1 MTPRPENAPHLSDL
15 IERRTL
21 LRVAASAALTA
32 GVVPGGLLSSGLARG
47 LGHGQ
52 ERGSAESGQR
62 RPSFEELPNR
72 LGKNHAVAPG
82 HTSQVV
88 IGWGDPVAA
97 DAPAF
102 DPAAQTV
109 ESQRKQFGHGNDFIA
124 FEPLPYGSRSS
135 DHGLLWVNHEH
146 TVDRLMFPDHDAERP
161 NQLHERVELEGV
173 GGSVVEVRREGEQ
186 WSVVDGSKYNRR
198 ITGTTP
204 CRVGGPAAGHPRMR
218 TSDDRSG
225 ERILGTL
232 GNCGGGVTPWGTVL
246 TAEEN
251 IQDVFRGDLERLD
264 DTRRKQLE
272 RYNFGRP
279 WMPLSEGYER
289 FHFNDEPN
297 EPNRLGW
304 IVEVDP
310 HDPFAAP
317 IKRTALGRFAHEAAS
332 CVVDPSGRLVVYLGD
347 DAYNE
352 YLYRYV
358 SNGVVNTE
366 DRSANR
372 DLLDDGVLYVARFN
386 DDSTL
391 TWIPLVH
398 GRGPLTAENGFDS
411 QADVVIDVRAA
422 ADLLG
427 ATPMDRPEDVE
438 PHPATGDV
446 FVVLT
451 KNRHRGGEHGPAVDG
466 ANPRENNRDG
476 HLIQLAPPGGR
487 GNRHHIS
494 DTFMWRVYL
503 MAGPEERG
511 SRYPAEPTQDG
522 WFSCPDNLAFD
533 VAGRMWIAT
542 DGNESANGLPDGLWM
557 LDPAQGGAPVHF
569 FSVPTGAECT
579 GPCFT
584 PDGTTLFVSVQHP
597 GLNSGSSYAEPST
610 RWPDFDDALPPRPA
624 VVALRREDGGAIGS
638 PKA

>member
-1 MTPRPENAPHLSDL
+1 MNPRPATAPPLTAL

-21 LRVAASAALTA
+21 LRVAASAALAA
-32 GVVPGGLLSSGLARG
+32 GVAPGGLARV
-47 LGHGQ
+47 Q
-52 ERGSAESGQR
+52 ERRS
-62 RPSFEELPNR
+62 SFEELPNR

-82 HTSQVV
+82 HVSQVL

-97 DAPAF
+97 DAPEF
-102 DPAAQTV
+102 DPGAQTV

-124 FEPLPYGSRSS
+124 FEPLPFGSRAS
-135 DHGLLWVNHEH
+135 DRGLLWVNHEH
-146 TVDRLMFPDHDAERP
+146 TVDRLMFPDHDPERAS
-161 NQLHERVELEGV
+161 QLHERIELEAV
-173 GGSVVEVRREGEQ
+173 GGSVLEVRREGDR

-198 ITGTTP
+198 VTGTTP
-204 CRVGGPAAGHPRMR
+204 CRVAGPAAGHPRMR
-218 TSDDRSG
+218 TGDDRSG

-251 IQDVFRGDLERLD
+251 IQDVFRGDLQRLNEQ
-264 DTRRKQLE
+264 RRQELL

-289 FHFNDEPN
+289 FDVNVEPN
-297 EPNRLGW
+297 EPNRFGW

-317 IKRTALGRFAHEAAS
+317 IKRTALGRFSHEAAT
-332 CVVDPSGRLVVYLGD
+332 CAVDANGHLVVYLGD

-358 SNGVVNTE
+358 SNGTVDLE

-386 DDSTL
+386 DNSTL
-391 TWIPLVH
+391 TWVPLIQ
-398 GRGPLTAENGFDS
+398 GRGSLTAENGFES
-411 QADVVIDVRAA
+411 QADVVIDARAA

-427 ATPMDRPEDVE
+427 ATPMDRPEDIE
-438 PHPATGDV
+438 CHPTTGDV
-446 FVVLT
+446 FLVLT
-451 KNRHRGGEHGPAVDG
+451 KNRHRGTETGPPVDG
-466 ANPRENNRDG
+466 ANPRANNRDG
-476 HLIQLAPPGGR
+476 HLIQLAPPLEGGR
-487 GNRHHIS
+487 RRHAAG
-494 DTFMWRVYL
+494 TFTWRVFL

-511 SRYPAEPTQDG
+511 ARYPAPPTEDG

-533 VAGRMWIAT
+533 AGGRLWIAT
-542 DGNESANGLPDGLWM
+542 DGNEAANGLPDGLWM
-557 LDPAQGGAPVHF
+557 LDPARDGAPVHF
-569 FSVPTGAECT
+569 FAVPIGAECT

-597 GLNSGSSYAEPST
+597 ALNSGSTFAEPST
-610 RWPDFDDALPPRPA
+610 RWPDFSDALPPRPA
-624 VVALRREDGGAIGS
+624 VVALRREDGGPIGT
-638 PKA
+638 PRR

>member
-1 MTPRPENAPHLSDL
+1 MTPRPETAPHLSAL

-32 GVVPGGLLSSGLARG
+32 GVVPVALAGSRARG
-47 LGHGQ
+47 QGQQ
-52 ERGSAESGQR
+52 ERPA
-62 RPSFEELPNR
+62 PSFEELPNR

-82 HTSQVV
+82 HTSQVLV
-88 IGWGDPVAA
+88 RWGDPVAG

-102 DPAAQTV
+102 DPASQSI
-109 ESQRKQFGHGNDFIA
+109 ESQRKQFGHGSDFIA
-124 FEPLPYGSRSS
+124 FLPLPLGSDSS

-146 TVDRLMFPDHDAERP
+146 TVDRLMFPDHDPERP
-161 NQLHERVELEGV
+161 NALHERIELEAV
-173 GGSVVEVRREGEQ
+173 GGSVLEVRREGSV

-204 CRVGGPAAGHPRMR
+204 CRVSGPAAGHPRMR

-251 IQDVFRGDLERLD
+251 IQDVFRGDLDRLGDER
-264 DTRRKQLE
+264 REQLE

-279 WMPLSEGYER
+279 WMPLSQGYER
-289 FHFNDEPN
+289 FHLNAEPN
-297 EPNRLGW
+297 EPNRFGW

-332 CVVDPSGRLVVYLGD
+332 CVVDPSGRLVVYMGD
-347 DAYNE
+347 DAYDE

-358 SNGVVNTE
+358 SNGTVNTE
-366 DRSANR
+366 DRAANR
-372 DLLDDGVLYVARFN
+372 ALLDDGVLFVARFN
-386 DDSTL
+386 GDSTL
-391 TWIPLVH
+391 TWLPLIH
-398 GRGPLTAENGFDS
+398 GQGPLTAENGFES

-427 ATPMDRPEDVE
+427 ATPMDRPEDVD
-438 PHPATGDV
+438 PHPSTGDV
-446 FVVLT
+446 YLVLT
-451 KNRHRGGEHGPAVDG
+451 KNHRRGTPEGPELDA
-466 ANPRENNRDG
+466 ANPRAENRDG

-487 GNRHHIS
+487 GNRQHIA
-494 DTFMWRVYL
+494 DTFMWRVFL

-511 SRYPAEPTQDG
+511 GRYPAEPSGDG

-557 LDPAQGGAPVHF
+557 LDPARGGAPTHF
-569 FSVPTGAECT
+569 FAVPMGAECT

-597 GLNSGSSYAEPST
+597 ALNSGSSYARPST
-610 RWPDFDDALPPRPA
+610 RWPDFSDALPPRPA
-624 VVALRREDGGAIGS
+624 VVALRREDGGPIGS